1 MGTTLVAG
9 NNVRAEGAEEPDH
22 GGPQRSDR
30 RVLAL
35 RLGHGEPEGGVIEEG
50 GALGKGSLGGS
61 EKGPWSGVK

>member
-1 MGTTLVAG
+1 MGTTLEAG

-30 RVLAL
+30 WVLAL
-35 RLGHGEPEGGVIEEG
+35 RLGHGEPVGGVIEEG

-61 EKGPWSGVK
+61 EKGALERC